1 MLGIPKLYFRQGGKF
16 VTENKEDYL
25 KAIYKLGGKSSLIS
39 NKDIAKALN
48 VSASSVSEMIKKLL
62 QEGYVEYELYQGV
75 KLTKIGVIE
84 AIKIVRRHLLWEVFL
99 VERLGYAWDEVDKVA
114 ELLEHV
120 TDQVLEDKLDKYL
133 NSPKTCP
140 HGSIIL
146 KADSENSNF
155 RTLAGLVVGEVG
167 TIRRF
172 EDIKEILNY
181 VDNLGLKIGDEFEIV
196 NLAPYNGP
204 ITFKIQDKIII
215 IGLEAAKKIYIE

>member
-1 MLGIPKLYFRQGGKF
+1 M
-16 VTENKEDYL
+16 
-25 KAIYKLGGKSSLIS
+25 
-39 NKDIAKALN
+39 
-48 VSASSVSEMIKKLL
+48 SASSVSEMIKKLL
-62 QEGYVEYELYQGV
+62 QEGYVEYELHQGV
-75 KLTKIGVIE
+75 KLTEIGVIE

-99 VERLGYAWDEVDKVA
+99 VERLGYSWDEVDNIA

-155 RTLAGLVVGEVG
+155 RTMDGLVVGEVG